1 MGDQGRLGG
10 GNWGRLSSP
19 TTSGEGDGPA
29 LRGQDESFASSLGH
43 LLEYERVFDVGFLV
57 GARHQELP

>member
-19 TTSGEGDGPA
+19 TKGGEGDGPA
-29 LRGQDESFASSLGH
+29 LRGQDESLASSLGH
-43 LLEYERVFDVGFLV
+43 LLE
-57 GARHQELP
+57 

>member
-19 TTSGEGDGPA
+19 TKGGEGDGPG
-29 LRGQDESFASSLGH
+29 LRGQDESLASSLGH
-43 LLEYERVFDVGFLV
+43 LLE
-57 GARHQELP
+57 